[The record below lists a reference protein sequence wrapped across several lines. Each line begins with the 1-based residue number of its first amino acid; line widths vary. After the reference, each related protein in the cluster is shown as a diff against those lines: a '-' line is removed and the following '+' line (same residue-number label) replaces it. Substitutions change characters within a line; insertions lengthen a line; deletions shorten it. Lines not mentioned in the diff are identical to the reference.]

1 MKKETSIFEIEVS
14 SLKNKLEDK
23 DSRIR
28 MMEDDYRKKMTMK
41 DSRIQEL

>member
-23 DSRIR
+23 DNRIR